1 MQKYEIRSC
10 LRGHASSSSTLST
23 GVRNCTSFD
32 LYVIYLEC
40 SGLSLYM
47 ETTEKCPVKVKFA
60 TQTANVSSGEA
71 RFFFGTWGK
80 SQWLPVTEIINF
92 KQVTIIN

>member
-1 MQKYEIRSC
+1 
-10 LRGHASSSSTLST
+10 
-23 GVRNCTSFD
+23 
-32 LYVIYLEC
+32 
-40 SGLSLYM
+40 M